1 MFRLELTQCQLIL
14 YQLRA
19 EQSCTYTARRWRRPA
34 ERAYYRSTC
43 IPSSRRSGRINAT
56 PARHD
61 HRADAIH
68 SLYITVS
75 VPIHVS

>member
-14 YQLRA
+14 YPLRA

-43 IPSSRRSGRINAT
+43 IPSLEGLGVLMQHQLGMT
-56 PARHD
+56 
-61 HRADAIH
+61 
-68 SLYITVS
+68 TVRML
-75 VPIHVS
+75 